1 MSTKKIIV
9 IFLLLIFS
17 SNPSFAIKDIRKENT
32 NINYKYEN
40 VNIDWWKSYNDAYLT
55 GYIEKAI
62 KDNNDLQVSTLKV
75 EQARQNIKLR
85 FAKELPNAQI
95 GFSPALYKTPF
106 TNSTSSSLSVPIV
119 VNYEADVFLKNRDK
133 TKSMKKLYE
142 AQKIQERAA
151 YIAISS
157 QIGATYFNIVGLD
170 RLIDLQKQLI
180 EDRKIIYE
188 LMKIRNDYGL
198 TSTADLTKAEKS
210 YVLSVADLSDLEK
223 AREILLRSLA
233 VLIGESPENINN
245 IKRVSYDKMVEL
257 QAIPKEILSEVI
269 VKRPDYLIAEKMI
282 EKSGLDV
289 KIAKKEFLPT
299 INIFGVYSFNSI
311 RGAGGM
317 GWENA
322 LMALAGSAMLD
333 VFKGGAKIANLR
345 LKKNLYEQTVQNY
358 YKTNLI
364 AIKEVNDALCA
375 LKFDNNKYEKN
386 LKSYNMQE
394 KDYYYT
400 KIKYSDGLI
409 SQLDLIQQRENL
421 LTTNKLVI
429 SSKIDCYINQI
440 SLYKAVGGNL

>member
-1 MSTKKIIV
+1 
-9 IFLLLIFS
+9 
-17 SNPSFAIKDIRKENT
+17 
-32 NINYKYEN
+32 
-40 VNIDWWKSYNDAYLT
+40 
-55 GYIEKAI
+55 
-62 KDNNDLQVSTLKV
+62 
-75 EQARQNIKLR
+75 
-85 FAKELPNAQI
+85 
-95 GFSPALYKTPF
+95 
-106 TNSTSSSLSVPIV
+106 
-119 VNYEADVFLKNRDK
+119 
-133 TKSMKKLYE
+133 
-142 AQKIQERAA
+142 
-151 YIAISS
+151 
-157 QIGATYFNIVGLD
+157 
-170 RLIDLQKQLI
+170 
-180 EDRKIIYE
+180 
-188 LMKIRNDYGL
+188 MKIRNDYGL
-198 TSTADLTKAEKS
+198 ASTADLTKAEKS

-257 QAIPKEILSEVI
+257 QTIPNEILSEVI

-289 KIAKKEFLPT
+289 KIAQKEFLPT
-299 INIFGVYSFNSI
+299 INIFGVYSFNSFH
-311 RGAGGM
+311 GAGGM